1 MDILNSK
8 LHLCTYVVLDLII
21 NYVVPEEDIPSQLT
35 SIVDYSCLSKDYG
48 VR

>member
-21 NYVVPEEDIPSQLT
+21 NYVVPEEDIPSQWIYQA
-35 SIVDYSCLSKDYG
+35 S
-48 VR
+48 